1 MCLRLFTDGLH
12 MRIQDIIAAKRDGKE
27 LAREDISRIVLDYA
41 AGNLPDYQMS
51 AFLMA
56 AFIQGLSLREIS
68 DMTRA
73 MVESGATLDLS
84 SISGVMVDKHST
96 GGVGDKTTLVVVPIL
111 AACGLSVPKMSGRG
125 LDFTGGTLDKF
136 ESIPGLTTALS
147 VERFVSQVKTV
158 GAAIAGQTQ
167 DIVPA
172 DKKIYALRDA
182 TGTVGSIPLIAASV
196 MSKKIACSSDVILL
210 DVKVGSGAFMRDIGS
225 ARELARTMIEIGKSF
240 GRKVT
245 AAITDMSQPLGNA
258 VGNALEVVEAIET
271 LNGRGP
277 GDLREL
283 CVEPAGL
290 ILYMSER
297 NTSVAAGRGAAACA
311 VDDGSALSKLV
322 EIIEA
327 QEGDVRVV
335 DDLSVLPGA
344 ELVHSVA
351 SGESGWV
358 AGIDAA
364 RVGMAA
370 SILGAGRK
378 KKEDSID
385 PAVGVVVR
393 KKVGDRVEEGETL
406 AVLHANDAGLIP
418 QAGSMLLDAYGIGGR
433 TESRTLVH
441 EVISS

>member
-1 MCLRLFTDGLH
+1 

-84 SISGVMVDKHST
+84 SISGVKVDKHST

-147 VERFVSQVKTV
+147 VERFVSQVKAV

-283 CVEPAGL
+283 CVELAGL
-290 ILYMSER
+290 ILYMSEHSI
-297 NTSVAAGRGAAACA
+297 SVAAGRGAAACA
-311 VDDGSALSKLV
+311 VDDGSALSKLA

-364 RVGMAA
+364 RVGVAA

-406 AVLHANDAGLIP
+406 AVLHANDAGLISE
-418 QAGSMLLDAYGIGGR
+418 AGSMLLDAYEIGGR
-433 TESRTLVH
+433 TESGTLVH